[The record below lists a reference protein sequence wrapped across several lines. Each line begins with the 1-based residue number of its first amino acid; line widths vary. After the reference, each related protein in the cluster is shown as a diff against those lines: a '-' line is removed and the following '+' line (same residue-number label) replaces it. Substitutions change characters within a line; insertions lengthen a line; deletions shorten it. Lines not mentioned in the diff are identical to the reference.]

1 MVSSAPSKLI
11 LSSSKS
17 REVFYYSDYQLN
29 PFIIIDQR
37 LPCPSLG
44 TQCPSAAPDPGS
56 VALLHPALASPVC
69 GESVGRTPALGCAQ
83 CTCGPLHQ
91 ACAGR
96 DDKVSVVRAAG
107 GAPGTIRC
115 P

>member
-1 MVSSAPSKLI
+1 MPALERNV
-11 LSSSKS
+11 
-17 REVFYYSDYQLN
+17 
-29 PFIIIDQR
+29 
-37 LPCPSLG
+37 
-44 TQCPSAAPDPGS
+44 PSAAPDPGS